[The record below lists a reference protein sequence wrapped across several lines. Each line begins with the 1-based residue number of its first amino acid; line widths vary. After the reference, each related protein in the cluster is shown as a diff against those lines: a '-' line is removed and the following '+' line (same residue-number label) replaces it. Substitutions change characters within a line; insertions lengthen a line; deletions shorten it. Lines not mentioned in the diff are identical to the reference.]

1 MFLSTN
7 TGKNIA
13 TKRIFSVCGVPAV
26 CGVPQ
31 KNACNSTIFV
41 VLYSKRRFLSGAVR
55 FLVLP
60 AGRQKGEP

>member
-13 TKRIFSVCGVPAV
+13 TKRIFSVCD
-26 CGVPQ
+26 VPQ